1 MQVTINET
9 NYESDD
15 FNEEQKFIFNKI
27 MLNTNAV
34 NLTEHQLECLRFV
47 SSTLVK
53 QLETLLETK
62 EDNATSEEA

>member
-34 NLTEHQLECLRFV
+34 NLTEHQLECLKFAAN
-47 SSTLVK
+47 SILM
-53 QLETLLETK
+53 QLEASLKEEPVETA
-62 EDNATSEEA
+62 DPA